1 MRIWQSRVPD
11 GARFLRFAFF
21 KDSETIALTRLQMIV
36 GLVAA
41 ILIYVDPQVERE
53 GSGRSS
59 CSFHGLAI
67 ESPRRREHDLR

>member
-1 MRIWQSRVPD
+1 M
-11 GARFLRFAFF
+11 RFAFF